1 MTNPKLGT
9 CYYPEHWPREMWE
22 KDALRMVELGLSW
35 VRIGEF
41 CWSRIEPQEGSF
53 DFEWLDAVVEVLR
66 RHNLDIIMGT
76 PTATPPRWVLDKYP
90 DMLAVDKMGN
100 ERKFGSRRH
109 YCFSH
114 LGYRKEAARITREIA
129 NRYGSTVQ
137 AWQTD
142 NEYGCHDTTL
152 SYSMA
157 ALIGFRDWL
166 AQKYQSPNA
175 LNKAWGN
182 VFWSMEINEFSD
194 IELPNLTVTEA
205 NPSHVMDFR
214 RYSSD
219 QVVAFNS
226 IQVNILREFTSKPL
240 IHNYMGRITAFDHYD
255 VGADLDIASWDSYP
269 LGFLE
274 MVSDADESFK
284 AKYAYQGDPDF
295 QSFHHDL
302 YRAVGRDRW
311 WVMEQ
316 QPGPVNWASYNP
328 APLKGMVRLW
338 SWEAIAHG
346 AETVCYFRWRQ
357 APFAQEQMHAGLLR
371 VDDEPAPAW
380 EEIVELND
388 EINALTTIE
397 QVTSD
402 VALIFDY
409 PSQWA
414 WEIQPQALNFDYF
427 HEVFDTYSCLKKLGI
442 NVDICSSDDKKL
454 NDYKIVFAPSL
465 FLTNNTIENCS
476 AHLVLGPRFNSK
488 TKDFQIPNPLPPN
501 VSGLNVVVERVE
513 TIRQNM
519 SRRLKKPGSVVRWI
533 EDISHDASVIEET
546 ECGDPI
552 VLQQN
557 NKTYL
562 AGCLDQ
568 EAKKRLFKK
577 LLKDIKI
584 KYLAMPDGVRQRLT
598 KNHRFIWNYSN
609 ENQNIDGI
617 SLCPADVK
625 IIEKK

>member
-465 FLTNNTIENCS
+465 FLTNNIIENCS

-519 SRRLKKPGSVVRWI
+519 SRRLKKPGSVIRWI
-533 EDISHDASVIEET
+533 EDISHDALVIEET

-577 LLKDIKI
+577 LLKNQNIEF
-584 KYLAMPDGVRQRLT
+584 LEMPEGVRQRTT

-609 ENQNIDGI
+609 ESQNIDEI
-617 SLCPADVK
+617 MLAPADVK
-625 IIEKK
+625 IIDI